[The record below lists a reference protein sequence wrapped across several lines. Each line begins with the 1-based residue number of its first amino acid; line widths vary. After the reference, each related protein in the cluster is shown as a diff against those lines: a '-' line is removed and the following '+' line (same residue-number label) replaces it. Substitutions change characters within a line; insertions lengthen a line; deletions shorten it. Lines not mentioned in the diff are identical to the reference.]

1 MKLDALSIKQKL
13 VAATALLLLLVG
25 LFISFFFPLRQQSV
39 MKEYLID
46 KASVVAGII
55 AHSSQAG
62 LSFSDASA
70 VNEVLNSLKSVN
82 DVEFA
87 LVLDAQGKTFAEY
100 GGVEAQLMQN
110 EILNAARTT
119 TDKTWE
125 LDNLLLTQVPVG
137 DDKSLGKV
145 ILGISLKSLNAR
157 VAANGAITAAIGL
170 LIIVIGSMIFS
181 VFASRLVKPIVTLQH
196 AAERIAKG
204 DPGVVLDIRSN
215 DEIGRLADS
224 FRELIHYFKD
234 VAAAAEAIN
243 VGNLSAEVSIKSDKD
258 ILSKN
263 FLALKSVMDEISHLL
278 EAMRDG
284 RLSVRGN
291 ADKFHGIYRNLVAAI
306 NQMMDEIVQP
316 IQEASRT
323 LEKVAQRDLTAR
335 MQGEYRGDYAI
346 MKKTLDTA
354 ISNLADGMNQVAAA
368 SEQVAHASTE
378 ISSSSKNLSLGGS
391 EQAGALQE
399 VSERLDDILKVI
411 QRNTVFAR
419 EASTL
424 SNDARESA
432 DKGVSSMQRL
442 SEAMDRI
449 KSSADETAKIVKT
462 IDDIAFQTNL
472 LALNAAV
479 EAARAGESGK
489 GFAVVAEE
497 VRNLAM
503 RSANAAKNTAHMLE
517 DSARN
522 AGDGVT
528 INQEVLKNLKEI
540 NDQINKVSQ
549 VMQEIS
555 IASDEQLSGAQQISS
570 AVGRASSVTQQNA
583 ATAQESAAS
592 AHELNAQ
599 AEVMQDLVGT
609 FRLEQMHNKARAF
622 NASPKPQFQPAGQ
635 AHLKQNSE
643 ARLYEDF

>member
-204 DPGVVLDIRSN
+204 DPGVVLDIRSS

>member
-1 MKLDALSIKQKL
+1 MKLDTLTIKQKL
-13 VAATALLLLLVG
+13 VAATALLLMLVG
-25 LFISFFFPLRQQSV
+25 LFVSIFFPLRQQQV
-39 MKEYLID
+39 MKKYLAD
-46 KASVVAGII
+46 KASVVAGIV

-70 VNEVLNSLKSVN
+70 VNEMLNSLKNVN
-82 DVEFA
+82 DVEFVV
-87 LVLDAQGKTFAEY
+87 VLDGQGKTFAEY
-100 GGVEAQLMQN
+100 GSEKSREMQA
-110 EILNAARTT
+110 EILEISKGSTQTT
-119 TDKTWE
+119 QEAGDLFLTLEPIGTDK
-125 LDNLLLTQVPVG
+125 LM
-137 DDKSLGKV
+137 GKV
-145 ILGISLKSLNAR
+145 VLGVSMKSLNSD
-157 VAANGAITAAIGL
+157 VAVNGYIAAAIGL
-170 LIIVIGSMIFS
+170 LILVVGSLIFS
-181 VFASRLVKPIVTLQH
+181 VFATRLVQPIVELQH
-196 AAERIAKG
+196 AAEKIAKG
-204 DPGVVLDIRSN
+204 DPGVVINIQSK

-224 FRELIHYFKD
+224 FRELIRYFKD
-234 VAAAAEAIN
+234 VAATAEAIN
-243 VGNLSAEVSIKSDKD
+243 VGNLSAQVVVRSDKD

-263 FLALKSVMDEISHLL
+263 FLALKSVMDEISRLL

-291 ADKFHGIYRNLVAAI
+291 ADKFHGIYKNLISAI
-306 NQMMDEIVQP
+306 NRMMDEIVQP
-316 IQEASRT
+316 IQEASKT

-346 MKKTLDTA
+346 MKETLERA

-411 QRNTVFAR
+411 QRNSVFSR
-419 EASTL
+419 EASSL
-424 SNDARESA
+424 SQEARNSA
-432 DKGVSSMQRL
+432 EKGVSSMQRL
-442 SEAMDRI
+442 SEAIDRI
-449 KSSADETAKIVKT
+449 KASADATAKIVKT

-517 DSARN
+517 ESAHN
-522 AGDGVT
+522 ASNGVS
-528 INQEVLKNLKEI
+528 INMEVLKNLQEI
-540 NDQINKVSQ
+540 NGQVNKVSQ

-599 AEVMQDLVGT
+599 ASVMQELVRT
-609 FRLEQMHNKARAF
+609 FKLSQWNNGGLSASRAPMQ
-622 NASPKPQFQPAGQ
+622 ASVPSAQKKSQQD
-635 AHLKQNSE
+635 SE
-643 ARLYEDF
+643 APIWGDF

>member
-204 DPGVVLDIRSN
+204 DPGVVLDIRSS

-263 FLALKSVMDEISHLL
+263 FLALKSVMDENSHLL

>member
-1 MKLDALSIKQKL
+1 MKLDTLTIKQKL
-13 VAATALLLLLVG
+13 VAATALLLLFVG
-25 LFISFFFPLRQQSV
+25 LFVSIFFPLRQQQV
-39 MKEYLID
+39 MKRSLAD
-46 KASVVAGII
+46 KASVVAGIV

-70 VNEVLNSLKSVN
+70 VNEMLNSLKSVN

-87 LVLDAQGKTFAEY
+87 VVLDAQGKTFAEY
-100 GGVEAQLMQN
+100 GSEKSRELQAEIQEISKESTQTTHEAGDLF
-110 EILNAARTT
+110 
-119 TDKTWE
+119 
-125 LDNLLLTQVPVG
+125 LTLVPVG
-137 DDKSLGKV
+137 TDKVMGKV
-145 ILGISLKSLNAR
+145 VLGVSMKAMNSE
-157 VAANGAITAAIGL
+157 VAVNGYIAAGIGL
-170 LIIVIGSMIFS
+170 VILVVGSMIFS
-181 VFASRLVKPIVTLQH
+181 VFATRLVQPIVKLQH
-196 AAERIAKG
+196 AAEKIAKG
-204 DPGVVLDIRSN
+204 DPSVVVDIHSK
-215 DEIGRLADS
+215 DEIGALADS

-234 VAAAAEAIN
+234 VAATAEAIN
-243 VGNLSAEVSIKSDKD
+243 VGNLSAQVIAKSDKD

-263 FLALKSVMDEISHLL
+263 FLALKSVMDEISRLL

-291 ADKFHGIYRNLVAAI
+291 ADKFHGIYKNLISAI
-306 NQMMDEIVQP
+306 NRMMDEIVQP
-316 IQEASRT
+316 IQEASKA

-346 MKKTLDTA
+346 MKETLERA
-354 ISNLADGMNQVAAA
+354 ISNLSDGMNQVAAA

-411 QRNTVFAR
+411 QRNSVFAR
-419 EASTL
+419 EANSL
-424 SNDARESA
+424 SQEARNSA
-432 DKGVSSMQRL
+432 EKGVSSMQRL
-442 SEAMDRI
+442 SEAIDRI
-449 KSSADETAKIVKT
+449 KASADATAKIVKT

-517 DSARN
+517 ESGRN
-522 AGDGVT
+522 ASDGVS
-528 INQEVLKNLKEI
+528 INQEVLKNLQEI
-540 NDQINKVSQ
+540 NGQVNKVSQ

-599 AEVMQDLVGT
+599 ASVMQELVGT
-609 FRLEQMHNKARAF
+609 FKLDQSNRSGL
-622 NASPKPQFQPAGQ
+622 SAGHAQ
-635 AHLKQNSE
+635 TQEFVPPIHAQSQQGS
-643 ARLYEDF
+643 AVPIWDDF

>member
-1 MKLDALSIKQKL
+1 MKLDTLTIKQKL

-25 LFISFFFPLRQQSV
+25 LFVSIFFPLRQQQV
-39 MKEYLID
+39 MKKYLAD
-46 KASVVAGII
+46 KASVVAGIV

-70 VNEVLNSLKSVN
+70 VNEMLNSLKSVN
-82 DVEFA
+82 DVEF
-87 LVLDAQGKTFAEY
+87 VVVQDAQGKTFAEY
-100 GGVEAQLMQN
+100 GSEKSRELQTELLDISKESKETTREAGDLFLTLVP
-110 EILNAARTT
+110 IG
-119 TDKTWE
+119 TDKMM
-125 LDNLLLTQVPVG
+125 
-137 DDKSLGKV
+137 GKV
-145 ILGISLKSLNAR
+145 ILGVSMKALNSDVAVSGY
-157 VAANGAITAAIGL
+157 VAAGIGL
-170 LIIVIGSMIFS
+170 LILVVGSLVFS
-181 VFASRLVKPIVTLQH
+181 VFAARLVQPIVKLQH

-204 DPGVVLDIRSN
+204 DHGVVVDIESK
-215 DEIGRLADS
+215 DEIGLLADS
-224 FRELIHYFKD
+224 FRELIRYFKD

-243 VGNLSAEVSIKSDKD
+243 AGNMSAQVLVKSDKD

-263 FLALKSVMDEISHLL
+263 FLALKSVMEEISRLL
-278 EAMRDG
+278 EAMREG

-291 ADKFHGIYRNLVAAI
+291 ADKFHGIYKNLVSAI
-306 NQMMDEIVQP
+306 NRMMDEIVQP
-316 IQEASRT
+316 VQEASKT

-346 MKKTLDTA
+346 MKETLERA
-354 ISNLADGMNQVAAA
+354 ISNLSDGMNQVAAA

-411 QRNTVFAR
+411 QRNSVFAR
-419 EASTL
+419 EANSL
-424 SNDARESA
+424 SQEARASA
-432 DKGVSSMQRL
+432 EKGVSSMQRL
-442 SEAMDRI
+442 SEAIDRI
-449 KSSADETAKIVKT
+449 KASADATAKIVKT

-503 RSANAAKNTAHMLE
+503 RSANAAKSTAHMLE
-517 DSARN
+517 ESAHN
-522 AGDGVT
+522 ASNGVS
-528 INQEVLKNLKEI
+528 INMEVLKNLQEI
-540 NDQINKVSQ
+540 NGQVNKVSQ
-549 VMQEIS
+549 VMHEIS
-555 IASDEQLSGAQQISS
+555 IASEEQLTGAQQISL

-599 AEVMQDLVGT
+599 ASVMQEMVRT
-609 FRLEQMHNKARAF
+609 FRLDQFNDRAF
-622 NASPKPQFQPAGQ
+622 SAARNQEPKFMPPVPDDAQHG
-635 AHLKQNSE
+635 SE
-643 ARLYEDF
+643 TPVWGDF